1 MFDAQN
7 DITPFALGPL
17 KLSTNALNAIGIT
30 GYPRNKYTPIY
41 EDFFIPELITNSCI
55 EFDGSIGNIKS
66 SIITYSSSESY
77 SKELAKSNSISVDV
91 SASGGGGGFEAAA
104 SAGYAES
111 TKRRTA
117 GSGLT
122 RSAYGRRQ
130 TIKEIA
136 KISINCLNKR
146 SFVALE
152 LQELIRPEVVKD
164 WTFIRDFNETKNK
177 TKEDLKK
184 TSQFLRIARG
194 GFLQPTTYLYSATV
208 RLSTDTEYTETNS
221 DDSSD
226 VSEDITAS
234 LSASYSGAFV
244 TGDITASTAVSN
256 AIKGK
261 LEARKIDSRS
271 ETVRIAT
278 GTPNITS
285 DCILGSNPKPC
296 EQVVTDEVAT
306 VFGDI
311 NNFVTVPSEQIGSV
325 SLDEIVKGYFNE
337 SIGLGAT
344 FFEAVNEEF
353 GSIDI
358 QEGNVSLVYFL
369 QEFGCKNNEK
379 ALQFTLELNKCTLFS
394 RGPPKSI
401 YVKVSIEGQS
411 YKVTQAPNKECIPT
425 AGNGGESMFPFGVCS
440 DGSSTPG
447 ILLDDIS
454 DFFIDKAEKFLNK
467 IKFAKNV
474 TIPRG
479 IFSVFLSDREVVVD
493 NDVVDC
499 TKINAEGL
507 PNCFE

>member
-1 MFDAQN
+1 LFDAQN

-55 EFDGSIGNIKS
+55 EFDGSIGNIES

-77 SKELAKSNSISVDV
+77 SKQLAKSNSISVDV
-91 SASGGGGGFEAAA
+91 SASGSGGGFSVAA

-117 GSGLT
+117 GTGFS
-122 RSAYGRRQ
+122 RSAYGRQQ

-177 TKEDLKK
+177 TKEDLMK
-184 TSQFLRIARG
+184 TPEFLRIARG

-208 RLSTDTEYTETNS
+208 RLSTDTEYTETS
-221 DDSSD
+221 SSDSSE
-226 VSEDITAS
+226 VSKEITAS
-234 LSASYSGAFV
+234 LSGGYSGVFAQ
-244 TGDITASTAVSN
+244 GSITASAAASD
-256 AIKGK
+256 AITEG
-261 LEARKIDSRS
+261 LTNSSINSRS

-285 DCILGSNPKPC
+285 DCILDNPSTC
-296 EQVVTDEVAT
+296 ESVVTKEVAK

-325 SLDEIVKGYFNE
+325 SLDEIVKGYFDTDE
-337 SIGLGAT
+337 GLGET
-344 FFEAVNEEF
+344 FFEAVDQRF
-353 GSIDI
+353 GRI
-358 QEGNVSLVYFL
+358 
-369 QEFGCKNNEK
+369 
-379 ALQFTLELNKCTLFS
+379 TLEGIVYLNIFLEERGCVTPKPKTINPIPNVQYVLTLNKCTHS
-394 RGPPKSI
+394 
-401 YVKVSIEGQS
+401 
-411 YKVTQAPNKECIPT
+411 
-425 AGNGGESMFPFGVCS
+425 AG
-440 DGSSTPG
+440 T
-447 ILLDDIS
+447 
-454 DFFIDKAEKFLNK
+454 
-467 IKFAKNV
+467 
-474 TIPRG
+474 T
-479 IFSVFLSDREVVVD
+479 
-493 NDVVDC
+493 
-499 TKINAEGL
+499 
-507 PNCFE
+507 